1 MALGG
6 LSVKERVLY
15 LDFLRCLAIFF
26 VIVLHSIATIIVNP
40 AFYQCP
46 SWYLCMIIDPF
57 NRTGVPLFFMISGYL
72 LLSSPKTERVWDFY
86 KHNIPKLAVPLTTWS
101 LIYYFAEVIY
111 TQKPIDIYDFL
122 SRFFDQGISF
132 HMWFIY
138 FLLGIYLLCPFL
150 KHIVDYSS
158 FKQLMVLLGI
168 ILFPTTIRPILNS
181 VLPFDIYLFAPLME
195 GLIGYFLLGYLLGQ
209 MNFNKCTRVL
219 VYLGGIIGY
228 VVCLLGN
235 LSAASLQ
242 AISLPMDGGYMLNH
256 YLLAAS
262 IFVFFRALFEIHL
275 DRVTRFSN
283 ILAKL
288 SDLVFGVYWIHVL
301 ILYIIT
307 CFLGRNISIITF
319 ITLRIGYTVPL
330 SFLISAVISAIPGIR
345 YILK

>member
-1 MALGG
+1 M
-6 LSVKERVLY
+6 KERIVY

-72 LLSSPKTERVWDFY
+72 LLSSPKTEHILDFY
-86 KHNIPKLAVPLTTWS
+86 KHNIPKLVVPLTTWS

-122 SRFFDQGISF
+122 SSFFDQGISF

-138 FLLGIYLLCPFL
+138 SLLGIYLLCPFL
-150 KHIVDYSS
+150 KRIVDNCS

-209 MNFNKCTRVL
+209 MNFHKRARIL

-228 VVCLLGN
+228 GVCLLGN
-235 LSAASLQ
+235 LSAASSQ

-256 YLLAAS
+256 YLLAS
-262 IFVFFRALFEIHL
+262 GIFIFFRTLSTAHL
-275 DRVTRFSN
+275 SQHVWLSKL
-283 ILAKL
+283 LAKL
-288 SDLVFGVYWIHVL
+288 SNLTFNVYWVHVL
-301 ILYIIT
+301 VLYAIT
-307 CFLGRNISIITF
+307 DFIGRNVPISMF
-319 ITLRIGYTVPL
+319 IVLRIIGGGFFSV
-330 SFLISAVISAIPGIR
+330 VIAATIN
-345 YILK
+345 YICPQRHPAQR

>member
-1 MALGG
+1 M
-6 LSVKERVLY
+6 KERIVY

-57 NRTGVPLFFMISGYL
+57 NRTGVPLFFVISGYL

-111 TQKPIDIYDFL
+111 TRQTIDIHDFL
-122 SRFFDQGISF
+122 SRFFDQGISV

-138 FLLGIYLLCPFL
+138 SLLGIYLLCPFF
-150 KHIVDYSS
+150 KRIVDHCS
-158 FKQLMVLLGI
+158 FKQLMILLGI

-181 VLPFDIYLFAPLME
+181 VLPFDVYLFSPLME

-209 MNFNKCTRVL
+209 MNFQKHARIL

-235 LSAASLQ
+235 LSAASSQ

-256 YLLAAS
+256 YLLAAG
-262 IFVFFRALFEIHL
+262 IFIFFRTLFEMHS
-275 DRVTRFSN
+275 VQFAKCSKS
-283 ILAKL
+283 LAKL
-288 SDLVFGVYWIHVL
+288 SNLVFSVYWVHVL
-301 ILYIIT
+301 VLYVIDNLMPSDLTISMLIVIRIVGSTLLSLLIATIINR
-307 CFLGRNISIITF
+307 FSVIQY
-319 ITLRIGYTVPL
+319 TLKDINKK
-330 SFLISAVISAIPGIR
+330 
-345 YILK
+345 YI

>member
-1 MALGG
+1 MR
-6 LSVKERVLY
+6 ERIVY

-72 LLSSPKTERVWDFY
+72 LLSSPKTEHILDFY
-86 KHNIPKLAVPLTTWS
+86 KHNIPKLVVPLTTWS

-111 TQKPIDIYDFL
+111 TQTPIDIYDFL
-122 SRFFDQGISF
+122 SRFFDQGISV

-138 FLLGIYLLCPFL
+138 SLLGIYLLCPFF
-150 KHIVDYSS
+150 KRIINHCS
-158 FKQLMVLLGI
+158 FKQLLILLGI
-168 ILFPTTIRPILNS
+168 ILFPTTIRPILSS
-181 VLPFDIYLFAPLME
+181 VLPFDVYLFAPLME

-209 MNFNKCTRVL
+209 MNFHKRARTL
-219 VYLGGIIGY
+219 VYLGGLIGY

-235 LSAASLQ
+235 LSAASSQ

-262 IFVFFRALFEIHL
+262 IFVFFRTLFEIHL
-275 DRVTRFSN
+275 VQLTKFSN
-283 ILAKL
+283 LLAKI
-288 SDLVFGVYWIHVL
+288 SNLVFGVYWVHVL
-301 ILYIIT
+301 ILYILTDFI
-307 CFLGRNISIITF
+307 GRNISIILF
-319 ITLRIGYTVPL
+319 IILRIGCTVPL
-330 SFLISAVISAIPGIR
+330 SFLISAAISAIPIIR